1 MLISLHS
8 FDSRTGELNIAQKI
22 RVKLIFFFMVDEEV
36 GCGEESM
43 VNISSL
49 THPPRLTGTHLHFA
63 DCRATL
69 TWLIRTPAAP
79 LDGPEATS
87 KNHFDHRLSIN
98 FSWTMVRGKSPF
110 FFVNYYNLESSNCC
124 ESSALL
130 FRWNARLKFGLICM
144 RIRRVCEYLKYI
156 AVNSMLTLTCKITAK
171 TPETCSLVHPG
182 KRVTFTRVEIHPPSC

>member
-1 MLISLHS
+1 MKRSAAGRSQWSTLVHSRIRRGWLGRICISQIVVQLWL
-8 FDSRTGELNIAQKI
+8 DWYG
-22 RVKLIFFFMVDEEV
+22 
-36 GCGEESM
+36 
-43 VNISSL
+43 
-49 THPPRLTGTHLHFA
+49 HPLPRLTGRKLPRRIILTIGSPSIFLEPWFGESLH
-63 DCRATL
+63 
-69 TWLIRTPAAP
+69 
-79 LDGPEATS
+79 
-87 KNHFDHRLSIN
+87 
-98 FSWTMVRGKSPF
+98 F